1 MLCSKKL
8 LIHNILEERIT
19 QLELKNKQLLEKINL
34 LEENNN
40 KLSERI
46 NLLEN
51 LLKETTAAL
60 NNLTELVKQKMPSQI
75 VSTVA
80 SAATAVGMTLLSQ
93 SGVTLPI
100 AIIQKLT
107 GN

>member
-8 LIHNILEERIT
+8 INHSILEEKIKD
-19 QLELKNKQLLEKINL
+19 LEIKNNKLNEKL
-34 LEENNN
+34 TVLEENNF
-40 KLSERI
+40 KLNDRI

-51 LLKETTAAL
+51 MLKETNMSIT
-60 NNLTELVKQKMPSQI
+60 NLTELVKKKMPSQI

-93 SGVTLPI
+93 NGITLPMS
-100 AIIQKLT
+100 IIQKFT
-107 GN
+107 